1 MILHRLPVIHLLPY
15 LRHGSAEIGRKFVEP
30 SVLEVH
36 GGLRDDLEGLFQNF
50 DSLTQDDTRPQW
62 MASFTGR

>member
-15 LRHGSAEIGRKFVEP
+15 LRHGSAEIGRKFVE
-30 SVLEVH
+30 SGVLEVH
-36 GGLRDDLEGLFQNF
+36 CGVRDDLEGLLQNF
-50 DSLTQDDTRPQW
+50 DASTQDDTRPQW